1 MTAPRALFRH
11 ALVGLAVVTLA
22 AFSVP
27 AAPVAPRMEVL
38 RRHARLVK
46 SSPGADVTLTAAPT
60 SVKLWFSERVE
71 VSLSRVQLV
80 GPGGT
85 VVAMGPASR
94 IPSETDLAVMAA
106 VRSPLAAGRHTVR
119 WTTASQDGHRMKGTF
134 SFVVDP
140 GK

>member
-1 MTAPRALFRH
+1 MIAPHALFRPT
-11 ALVGLAVVTLA
+11 LVGLAVVTLA
-22 AFSVP
+22 AFSAP

-71 VSLSRVQLV
+71 VSLSRVQLI

-85 VVAMGPASR
+85 VVASGRASR
-94 IPSETDLAVMAA
+94 IPGENELAFMAA
-106 VRSPLAAGRHTVR
+106 VRTPLSAGRHTVR
-119 WTTASQDGHRMKGTF
+119 WTTASDDGHPIKGTF
-134 SFVVDP
+134 SFVVAP
-140 GK
+140 RQ